1 MFDLFVSYSF
11 ASILLLAL
19 WSYALSFSYVYSDDV
34 EDPAGCACALYVI
47 GWIVLGFISLVGS
60 ALVGGT
66 YVVDGAI
73 FFQVSFVGVSCSI
86 VFYVNILLTCVFVGA
101 YLWEKFD
108 GAERYKKYRDQC
120 EIKKGKD
127 KVLETAQKICRKIQ
141 LPTKAKSEL
150 DKALKEWKI
159 LNKEIVPATKLWEN
173 SKAALAKVERVYQA
187 ALLNQKKTKNKELL
201 DSYAN
206 TAQELAGQCGELRKS
221 VDFFLQQVEE
231 KNARINELFHL
242 FQQAEKDAEE
252 YKAYEAFTTN
262 AMAVQKELKEKWKE
276 EFLKVKK
283 TK

>member
-11 ASILLLAL
+11 ISIVLLAVC
-19 WSYALSFSYVYSDDV
+19 SF
-34 EDPAGCACALYVI
+34 VI
-47 GWIVLGFISLVGS
+47 NVFVAPRDADYPIDGGSLILCVIEWFVLGVIT
-60 ALVGGT
+60 AI
-66 YVVDGAI
+66 VVLFTIDSEGVETI
-73 FFQVSFVGVSCSI
+73 SFVGLSCSL
-86 VFYVNILLTCVFVGA
+86 VFYFDILLILGIIA
-101 YLWEKFD
+101 QYLWKKFE
-108 GAERYKKYRDQC
+108 GTERYKKYRDQC

-159 LNKEIVPATKLWEN
+159 LNKEIVSDTKLWEN
-173 SKAALAKVERVYQA
+173 SKADLAKVERVYQA

-206 TAQELAGQCGELRKS
+206 TAQELAGQCGEFQKS

-242 FQQAEKDAEE
+242 FQQAEKEAEE

-262 AMAVQKELKEKWKE
+262 AMAVQKEVKETLAP
-276 EFLKVKK
+276 FARVTDK